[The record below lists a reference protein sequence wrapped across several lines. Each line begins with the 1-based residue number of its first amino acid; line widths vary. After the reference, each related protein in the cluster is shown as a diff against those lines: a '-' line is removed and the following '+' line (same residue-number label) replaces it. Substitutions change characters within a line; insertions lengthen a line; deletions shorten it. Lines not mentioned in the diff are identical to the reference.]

1 MRTFKQYLTVGIF
14 AVLGITANAD
24 IFSDVAKLEKLDS
37 TNTSALDLLNTK
49 EYISP
54 IFYVGDINPRF
65 ELSIPMRTRK
75 DNLQMRLR
83 YPEAWKMY
91 SRGEIGEFSYF
102 GFKLYDVESGK
113 LPLEKFLRELQQTIK

>member
-1 MRTFKQYLTVGIF
+1 MRTFKQYLIVGIF
-14 AVLGITANAD
+14 AGLGVLARAD
-24 IFSDVAKLEKLDS
+24 IVSELQKIETVFAE
-37 TNTSALDLLNTK
+37 
-49 EYISP
+49 P
-54 IFYVGDINPRF
+54 FYLAGENSM
-65 ELSIPMRTRK
+65 ELTPEMQVRK
-75 DNLQMRLR
+75 DNLEMRLR

>member
-14 AVLGITANAD
+14 AGLGITANAD
-24 IFSDVAKLEKLDS
+24 IFSDVAKLEKLD
-37 TNTSALDLLNTK
+37 ALNTQ

-83 YPEAWKMY
+83 YPEAWKIY